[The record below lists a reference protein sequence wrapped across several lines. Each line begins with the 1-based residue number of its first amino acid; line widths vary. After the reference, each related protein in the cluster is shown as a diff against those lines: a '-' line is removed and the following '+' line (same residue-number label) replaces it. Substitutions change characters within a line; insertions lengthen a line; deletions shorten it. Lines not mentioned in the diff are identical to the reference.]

1 MKYNFNQVKVFNL
14 KNKGNEILTRK
25 TELNTNIT
33 FT

>member
-14 KNKGNEILTRK
+14 KIKGNEILTRK